1 MTHDASRARITRAD
15 GEMPRA
21 TRHSLNIHSP
31 LRQALMQAL
40 GTRPARQTGSHLR
53 YFSVLMGGGGT
64 GSEYTKDGESV
75 VNPTKE
81 SPRRRVTG

>member
-53 YFSVLMGGGGT
+53 YFSVLMGGGAEQGANT
-64 GSEYTKDGESV
+64 RKTV
-75 VNPTKE
+75 
-81 SPRRRVTG
+81 RVW